1 MKPIH
6 FLPPVAALVVAATW
20 LGIQRHSMAVMK
32 HDNLVLQQHL
42 AAARATA
49 AIGDLSRATAE
60 APDQTARDKRP
71 IDWRKIAGQFAD
83 MQNGGLR
90 DLRTMMR
97 FQTRIQAM
105 TQQELVAA
113 LDEIAT
119 LDLPAAS
126 RAMLEQMLIGPLIQK
141 DPEFALTRFIDRLQ
155 DDHGSVGWQLSHALQ
170 EWAKKDVT
178 KASAWFDQQIAA
190 GKFDSKTL
198 DGKSQS
204 RLRFEGN
211 LIGVLL
217 ASDPAAA
224 ARRLG
229 ALPADQR
236 AEALGNSHGWGS
248 PAASAEDQLAMAKLV
263 RDQVPAK
270 DQTQIF
276 GQQASRLVAQG
287 GYAKVTEY
295 LDRIAAT
302 PAERDVCVEQAAT
315 GKLWSNKD
323 KLARE
328 DLDAMRT
335 WAATQA
341 PDATDRVTGK
351 VLASAMQGNHKLEF
365 AEAAG
370 LAVQYGRA
378 SGTDEVLGTFLESWP
393 ARNNKEQARALAAQ
407 IGDEKRRAQILRN
420 LQ

>member
-1 MKPIH
+1 M
-6 FLPPVAALVVAATW
+6 AAME
-20 LGIQRHSMAVMK
+20 HE
-32 HDNLVLQQHL
+32 NLVLQQHI
-42 AAARATA
+42 AAARAA
-49 AIGDLSRATAE
+49 ASGADPSRATAD
-60 APDQTARDKRP
+60 ALDKTAKDKRP

-83 MQNGGLR
+83 MENGGMR
-90 DLRTMMR
+90 DMRTMIR
-97 FQTRIQAM
+97 FQQRLQAM
-105 TQQELVAA
+105 TQQELIAA

-119 LDLPAAS
+119 LNLPAES

-141 DPEFALTRFIDRLQ
+141 DPELALTRFVDRLQ
-155 DDHGSVGWQLSHALQ
+155 DDHDSMGWQLSRALQ

-190 GKFDSKTL
+190 GKFDSKSL
-198 DGKSQS
+198 DGKNRS
-204 RLRFEGN
+204 RMRFEGN

-217 ASDPAAA
+217 SSDPAAA

-229 ALPADQR
+229 ALPEDQR
-236 AEALGNSHGWGS
+236 AEALRNNLGGWGQTT
-248 PAASAEDQLAMAKLV
+248 ASAEDQLAMAKLV

-270 DQTQIF
+270 DQAQIF

-302 PAERDVCVEQAAT
+302 PAERGVCVEQAAT
-315 GKLWSNKD
+315 NKLWSNKE
-323 KLARE
+323 KLASA
-328 DLDAMRT
+328 DLDAMRA

-351 VLASAMQGNHKLEF
+351 VLASAMQGNHKLDF
-365 AEAAG
+365 SEAAG
-370 LAVQYGRA
+370 LAVQYGRT
-378 SGTDEVLGTFLESWP
+378 SGNDEVLGTFLESWP

-407 IGDEKRRAQILRN
+407 IGDEKRRAQILKN